1 MLTFSSEI
9 IKKNLLL
16 KKIYWLSLSFFFSL
30 LFLGSV
36 GSFAPDNFQFKPMHI
51 PNISTP
57 LGENNYQIKIFH
69 DKKPSIRELFNWT

>member
-1 MLTFSSEI
+1 MLTFSFKI
-9 IKKNLLL
+9 ILQNLL
-16 KKIYWLSLSFFFSL
+16 IVTHFFL

-57 LGENNYQIKIFH
+57 LGENNYELKILK
-69 DKKPSIRELFNWT
+69 DKKLSIKEHYN